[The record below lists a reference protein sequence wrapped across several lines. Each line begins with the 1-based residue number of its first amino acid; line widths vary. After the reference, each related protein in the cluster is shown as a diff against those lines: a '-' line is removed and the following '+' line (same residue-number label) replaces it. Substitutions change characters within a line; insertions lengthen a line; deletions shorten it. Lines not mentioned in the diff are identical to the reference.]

1 MLRTLSRRSSLGRK
15 SVDRQGTSLSQS
27 DSAIERERVTL
38 AELKELCRKNSVTWS
53 MSDTV
58 PPEAV
63 GDNLEESIL
72 L

>member
-1 MLRTLSRRSSLGRK
+1 MLRTLSRRNSLGKR
-15 SVDRQGTSLSQS
+15 SVDREGTFLSQS
-27 DSAIERERVTL
+27 DSAIEHGRVTL
-38 AELKELCRKNSVTWS
+38 AELKALCRKNSVTWS
-53 MSDTV
+53 KSDIV